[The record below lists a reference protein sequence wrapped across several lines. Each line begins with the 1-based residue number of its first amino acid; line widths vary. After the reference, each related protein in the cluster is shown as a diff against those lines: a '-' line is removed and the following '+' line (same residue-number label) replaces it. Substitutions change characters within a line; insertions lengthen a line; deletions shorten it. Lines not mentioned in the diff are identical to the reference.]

1 MIAVLPPITRGPAVR
16 TISDMTPMDSSGGAQ
31 HVQTLRLAEM
41 IMAIVDCRRRLPQA
55 TSAALIREPHGD
67 GTLIRVVFMDE
78 RQQPLP
84 VDPGTMMAT
93 AYLAAELDDDLHQ
106 AFGARNVI
114 VLK

>member
-1 MIAVLPPITRGPAVR
+1 
-16 TISDMTPMDSSGGAQ
+16 
-31 HVQTLRLAEM
+31 
-41 IMAIVDCRRRLPQA
+41 
-55 TSAALIREPHGD
+55 
-67 GTLIRVVFMDE
+67 MDE

>member
-1 MIAVLPPITRGPAVR
+1 VANWITFICTGLILHRDPR
-16 TISDMTPMDSSGGAQ
+16 TRA
-31 HVQTLRLAEM
+31 
-41 IMAIVDCRRRLPQA
+41 VDCRRRLPQG
-55 TSAALIREPHGD
+55 TSAALIRESHGG

-106 AFGARNVI
+106 AFGSRNVI

>member
-1 MIAVLPPITRGPAVR
+1 
-16 TISDMTPMDSSGGAQ
+16 MTPMDPSGGAQ
-31 HVQTLRLAEM
+31 HVHTLRLAEM
-41 IMAIVDCRRRLPQA
+41 IMAIVACRRRLPQA

-67 GTLIRVVFMDE
+67 ATLIRVVFMDE

-84 VDPGTMMAT
+84 VDAGTMMAT
-93 AYLAAELDDDLHQ
+93 AYLAAELDDNLHQ